1 MQSIEMRLWQKH
13 VPVASTDE
21 MAIMKVLLRLVLRLA
36 LVTVLFLAPL
46 WVLTV
51 QTSILPAEESERAD
65 AALIFGALV
74 RNGQIS
80 PLHAERL
87 DTGVALFNG
96 GKVEKLVVSN
106 APKAAAIMAEYLRD
120 RGIPDI
126 AIEIDPNALK
136 TPHTCANEIEGQTGR
151 SVILISQ
158 RFHLPRIA
166 YQCRKLGL
174 QGQYVEAGK
183 PHEEVSSIRAP
194 IGVVKIRA
202 MRFMR
207 EAALVWVSLVG
218 AYPEIP
224 A

>member
-1 MQSIEMRLWQKH
+1 MQSIETGLWQKH
-13 VPVASTDE
+13 VLVASIDE
-21 MAIMKVLLRLVLRLA
+21 TARMKMIFGLVLRLLLLA
-36 LVTVLFLAPL
+36 AVFVTPLTVLTAHTAIIP
-46 WVLTV
+46 VDR
-51 QTSILPAEESERAD
+51 SGRAD

-74 RNGQIS
+74 RGGQIS

-87 DTGVALFNG
+87 DAGVALFNA
-96 GKVEKLVVSN
+96 GKVQKLVVSN

-120 RGIPDI
+120 RGVPDN

-136 TPHTCANEIEGQTGR
+136 TPHTCANEVDRRGDR

-174 QGQYVEAGK
+174 AGQYVEADQ
-183 PHEEVSSIRAP
+183 PHEEVSSARAPVAVMHIRA
-194 IGVVKIRA
+194 R
-202 MRFMR
+202 RYLR

-218 AYPEIP
+218 AYPEVP

>member
-1 MQSIEMRLWQKH
+1 M
-13 VPVASTDE
+13 
-21 MAIMKVLLRLVLRLA
+21 
-36 LVTVLFLAPL
+36 TVLFRLAIRLGLLAAVLLAPL
-46 WVLTV
+46 AILTAH
-51 QTSILPAEESERAD
+51 TSILRADESGRAD

-74 RNGQIS
+74 RGGQIS

-87 DTGVALFNG
+87 DTGVELFNA
-96 GKVEKLVVSN
+96 GKVETLVVSN

-120 RGIPDI
+120 QGIPS
-126 AIEIDPNALK
+126 ASIELDTNALK
-136 TPHTCANEIEGQTGR
+136 TPHTCANEIEGDQDR

-174 QGQYVEAGK
+174 TGQYVEADQ
-183 PHEEVSSIRAP
+183 PHEEVSSARSPIAVLKVRA
-194 IGVVKIRA
+194 R
-202 MRFMR
+202 RYLR

-218 AYPEIP
+218 AYPEVP